1 MKAVMA
7 SYYTSIKTPLEQE
20 LMLSTPHVDPTL
32 GLKVVLSVA
41 LIQNGT
47 FKGVLALDLP
57 LQRLFKEIFQLPS
70 STLMYAVLVDKE
82 GNMLFIVLFLVTDS
96 APSSADVKTKLY
108 LSLEFLK
115 SRRQMRHPAKISIAC

>member
-1 MKAVMA
+1 MLKTIMA
-7 SYYTSIKTPLEQE
+7 SYYTSIRTSLEQD

-32 GLKVVLSVA
+32 GLKVILSVA

-70 STLMYAVLVDKE
+70 APLTYAVLVDKE
-82 GNMLFIVLFLVTDS
+82 GNMLFIVLT
-96 APSSADVKTKLY
+96 
-108 LSLEFLK
+108 
-115 SRRQMRHPAKISIAC
+115 

>member
-1 MKAVMA
+1 MLKTIMG
-7 SYYTSIKTPLEQE
+7 SYYTSVKTPLEQE
-20 LMLSTPHVDPTL
+20 PMLSAPHVDSTL

-70 STLMYAVLVDKE
+70 STLTYAVLVDKE
-82 GNMLFIVLFLVTDS
+82 GNMLFIVLT
-96 APSSADVKTKLY
+96 
-108 LSLEFLK
+108 
-115 SRRQMRHPAKISIAC
+115 